1 MNKGIILE
9 KHRHYMVLLT
19 SDGTFQK
26 GIVAKKNAMIGE
38 EVEFKP
44 CKKQFFFKMDRTDRR
59 FVIKLGSVTILV
71 ALFIFSTFYFIGSRN
86 DFIEEEID
94 LDENKIEFIYSF
106 LKQREGKSSGS
117 DKLKKEIK
125 QMNDNSSEFKIID
138 SPFLQK

>member
-44 CKKQFFFKMDRTDRR
+44 CKKRFFFQMDRTDRR
-59 FVIKLGSVTILV
+59 LVMKLGSVTILV
-71 ALFIFSTFYFIGSRN
+71 ALFIFSTFYFIDGRN

-94 LDENKIEFIYSF
+94 LDENKIEFIHSF
-106 LKQREGKSSGS
+106 LKQREGKSGS

-138 SPFLQK
+138 PPYLQK